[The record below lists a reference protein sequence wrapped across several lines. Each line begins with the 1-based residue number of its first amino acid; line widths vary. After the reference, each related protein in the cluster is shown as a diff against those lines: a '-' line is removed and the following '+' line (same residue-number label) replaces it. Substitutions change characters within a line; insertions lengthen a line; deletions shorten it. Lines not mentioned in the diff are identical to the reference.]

1 MRAGKMSEGTTE
13 EVGLDLCSQ
22 DEKKLD
28 QMGAFEVVEFK
39 QIECDTY
46 SYIEQAKRF
55 VAFLH

>member
-1 MRAGKMSEGTTE
+1 MSEGTTE

-28 QMGAFEVVEFK
+28 QMDAFEVVGFK